1 MFNKNYIFWQITLS
15 ALFCLVVAVKCEIDL
30 NINEG
35 GIQGFKYSTG
45 DAGQHSREEKI
56 EADGSV
62 TGR

>member
-1 MFNKNYIFWQITLS
+1 MATVS
-15 ALFCLVVAVKCEIDL
+15 CDIDL
-30 NINEG
+30 NINDN